1 MFRTSILG
9 LHVTSETFPY
19 LGIHH
24 VGVPSRDAWT
34 RILGKLSCTKVKC
47 TWLLPS
53 YVKEVPYARV
63 RDIDFSSAR
72 KLKAV
77 LDPKI
82 DSIGERR
89 EVCVASHGS
98 NLRTIKVPTLS
109 EMKNLCRQLN
119 KSKVKPVA
127 LSLKEPYSDQFM
139 LKSRQIL
146 TISGL
151 FHPENMSLS
160 YPDLIK
166 KMLLLENY
174 PVK

>member
-1 MFRTSILG
+1 MPESCS
-9 LHVTSETFPY
+9 HVASVLFYIE
-19 LGIHH
+19 
-24 VGVPSRDAWT
+24 AWT
-34 RILGKLSCTKVKC
+34 RILGKLSCTQVKC

-72 KLKAV
+72 KLKAN
-77 LDPKI
+77 LDAKI

-89 EVCVASHGS
+89 EVCVASLGS

-109 EMKNLCRQLN
+109 ELNNLCRQLI
-119 KSKVKPVA
+119 KGKVKPVA
-127 LSLKEPYSDQFM
+127 LSLIEPYSDQFV

-151 FHPENMSLS
+151 FDPENMSLS
-160 YPDLIK
+160 YPDLLK
-166 KMLLLENY
+166 NALT
-174 PVK
+174 